1 MINTPHFTTL
11 EAAQR
16 LQRAPITLQK
26 WRALGLGPHF
36 FYQGRHVF
44 YALADLKAFERHY
57 AEQLIEEILE
67 TSRPITKTQAL
78 ARLLGISICTSVS
91 PKRHDFIGPRV
102 SQHPASQPACQ
113 HVH

>member
-1 MINTPHFTTL
+1 MTNNKHLTTR

-16 LQRAPITLQK
+16 LQPAPITLQK

-44 YALADLKAFERHY
+44 YTLADLKAFERHY

-67 TSRPITKTQAL
+67 TNRPITKTQAL
-78 ARLLGISICTSVS
+78 ARLLGISICTNVP

-102 SQHPASQPACQ
+102 AKHPFSQPGCQ
-113 HVH
+113 YVH

>member
-1 MINTPHFTTL
+1 MINKPHFTTL

-78 ARLLGISICTSVS
+78 ARLLGISICTIVS

-102 SQHPASQPACQ
+102 SPHPASQPAYQ

>member
-1 MINTPHFTTL
+1 MTNKPHFTTL

-16 LQRAPITLQK
+16 LHRAPITLQK
-26 WRALGLGPHF
+26 WRALGIGPHF

-44 YALADLKAFERHY
+44 YALAELKAFERHY

-78 ARLLGISICTSVS
+78 ARLLGISICTNVS
-91 PKRHDFIGPRV
+91 PKRHDFIGPLT
-102 SQHPASQPACQ
+102 PMNACPRSAGQ
-113 HVH
+113 YVH

>member
-1 MINTPHFTTL
+1 MTNKPHFTTL

-26 WRALGLGPHF
+26 WRVLGLGPLF
-36 FYQGRHVF
+36 FYQGRHVL

-78 ARLLGISICTSVS
+78 AGLLGISICTIVP

-102 SQHPASQPACQ
+102 SQLPASQPVCQ

>member
-1 MINTPHFTTL
+1 MTNKPHFTTL

-67 TSRPITKTQAL
+67 TSHPITKTQAL
-78 ARLLGISICTSVS
+78 ARLLGISICTNVS
-91 PKRHDFIGPRV
+91 SKPHDFIGPRV
-102 SQHPASQPACQ
+102 SQYPSSQQACQ

>member
-1 MINTPHFTTL
+1 MTNNKHLTTR

-78 ARLLGISICTSVS
+78 ARLLGISICTNVS
-91 PKRHDFIGPRV
+91 SKPHDFIGPRV
-102 SQHPASQPACQ
+102 SQYHSSQQACQ